1 MNRLLWMRVFERVA
15 DEGGFAA
22 AARAMDI
29 SPPVVTRLIAELEA
43 YLGTRLFQRTTR
55 RVSLTEAG
63 EAYLVRVRQILQDVD
78 EADTLASAHT
88 NELAGRL
95 RVNTLPVLASYV
107 IAPLLSA
114 FRLRYPGIVVDIDV
128 AAHRDPPIE
137 DYDITLLGTDISFN
151 ADIIARKVVE
161 SEVILVASPDY
172 VERRMMP
179 KVPADLA
186 QHDCLFLR
194 RPDGPLR
201 SWRMWREPD
210 SDNVVET
217 KIDPV
222 LIANH
227 TDTLLRA
234 AIDGAGITSVSLDI
248 MAPYLTRGDLVRV
261 LNPWITGR
269 LVMYAAL
276 PSRKFIPER
285 TRVFLDYLIKH
296 TREQNNEAMKACA
309 SVGAKH

>member
-1 MNRLLWMRVFERVA
+1 MNRLLWMQVFEKVA

-63 EAYLVRVRQILQDVD
+63 ETYLVRVRQILQDVD
-78 EADTLASAHT
+78 EADALASAHT

-107 IAPLLSA
+107 IAPMLSA
-114 FRLRYPGIVVDIDV
+114 FRQRYPGIVVDIEV
-128 AAHRDPPIE
+128 EAHRDPPIE
-137 DYDITLLGTDISFN
+137 DYDITLLGTDVNFD
-151 ADIIARKVVE
+151 ADIVARKVVE
-161 SEVILVASPDY
+161 SDVILVASPAY
-172 VERRMMP
+172 IKRRTMP
-179 KVPADLA
+179 KEPADLA

-194 RPDGPLR
+194 RPNGPLR
-201 SWRMWREPD
+201 SWHMWRDANPD
-210 SDNVVET
+210 QVVET
-217 KIDPV
+217 KVDPV

-234 AIDGAGITSVSLDI
+234 VIDGAGITSVSMDI

-261 LNPWITGR
+261 LNPWVTGR
-269 LVMYAAL
+269 LAMYAAL

-285 TRVFLDYLIKH
+285 SRVFLDYLVEH
-296 TREQNNEAMKACA
+296 TRKQNDEALKVCE
-309 SVGAKH
+309 VC